1 VFRLDQ
7 VTALKPL
14 LADVR
19 EGRVGILA
27 VDRRLA
33 RIENAPA
40 PSPWPP
46 KVLGIVL
53 FSLEFAPLMQPTWYG
68 RAGAE
73 VAVEERVLGC
83 GWWRAG
89 VGGQPTRYSAHPVL
103 RPPGTQ
109 AIQKKTAVIRF
120 SSSVLPW

>member
-1 VFRLDQ
+1 VTVRGFPEVFRLDQ

-73 VAVEERVLGC
+73 VAVEGRVLGC
-83 GWWRAG
+83 ECRG
-89 VGGQPTRYSAHPVL
+89 SAHPVL
-103 RPPGTQ
+103 KPSGTQ